1 MTWTILVVRHN
12 VVIWNLQTYN
22 YQSLVRKSSKY
33 TIDLENNLWLQIRVS
48 KKKVELLVQTFFWS
62 VLQLWN
68 MKYPP
73 HPGGMERGG
82 GGDSYPYF
90 EKWGRGKSMFLLHHC
105 FGKNLRRNWIFSMEA
120 KQYCPL
126 DQAVEIFCF
135 AWQFWKLAP
144 PHTHTFS
151 YQLKVAPPFRSI
163 LKPAPPT
170 VHSSTTTLL
179 LFSLW
184 FDHWDNNV
192 LT

>member
-1 MTWTILVVRHN
+1 MTWTILVVLHN

-22 YQSLVRKSSKY
+22 YQSLVRKSSEY
-33 TIDLENNLWLQIRVS
+33 TINLENNLWLQIRVS
-48 KKKVELLVQTFFWS
+48 KKKLNYWYKHFSEVSYSFETWS
-62 VLQLWN
+62 TPLIQGVW
-68 MKYPP
+68 K
-73 HPGGMERGG
+73 G

-90 EKWGRGKSMFLLHHC
+90 EKWGRGKSMFLLHHY

-126 DQAVEIFCF
+126 DHAVEIFCF